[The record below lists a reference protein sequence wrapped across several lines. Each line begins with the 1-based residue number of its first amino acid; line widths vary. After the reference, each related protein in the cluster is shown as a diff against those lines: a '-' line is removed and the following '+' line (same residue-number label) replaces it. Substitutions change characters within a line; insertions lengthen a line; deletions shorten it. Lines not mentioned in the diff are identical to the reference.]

1 MRIEEAIVLT
11 TAMFVCFCVIF
22 PFHFRLSCCRGQF
35 SQLRLSLNFA
45 TASVLGVLLL
55 HFIDIVSLQEMAS
68 SLWAVGH
75 VQPLAVLVIFFTLA
89 YSSISL
95 DVTGFS
101 RYVALKVLG
110 ADDASQSNG
119 AGPTVSATTQE
130 PSRRLLIEV
139 YLLSGVIA
147 LIASND
153 VVILTLT
160 PVLLHFCEAQHIVP
174 HKVVF
179 IEYVAANTWSAFLLI
194 GNPTN
199 IIAGQAMQITFARYL
214 VLLAFPTLVVIIATL
229 AIVYVTTPAVAARH
243 APTDGTEKKSE
254 VNCFEMEDNVHGE
267 VADELPAAAAAAAA
281 AAEHGADEPNPL
293 PTFSLAR
300 QEDLHDVC
308 QGSFIIPVQ
317 GSPSND
323 PPITLADA
331 AGARINGLILG
342 TGVVFLILCGYTPI
356 PMFAVTSI
364 TCCVM
369 LACDAFRVRTD
380 DKGSNYVIDEQ
391 HLLLRKAGF
400 VTWWKASR
408 VCQVC
413 ERMPWAVAPFAA
425 SMFILVDALSMQGV
439 TTACSSVLVS
449 VFSSLGSLPATLVTM
464 IVVVVAMNAL
474 NNQPAT
480 ILLSVILLEA
490 STESNDAHHSTTLST
505 EMSTAAFIALSL
517 GSNIAA
523 VFTPKGA
530 LAGILWES
538 ILTHHGVKFSTR
550 LFLKTGLLWMLLP
563 TVLGGVA
570 SYVAA
575 VVVT

>member
-1 MRIEEAIVLT
+1 MMRIEEAIVLT

-110 ADDASQSNG
+110 ADDDSQSNG

-160 PVLLHFCEAQHIVP
+160 PVLLHFCDAQHIVP

-194 GNPTN
+194 GNPRTVRRRSQKSTVSKWKTMSM
-199 IIAGQAMQITFARYL
+199 AKLPMSFQ
-214 VLLAFPTLVVIIATL
+214 LLLLMLLLLQNMAL
-229 AIVYVTTPAVAARH
+229 
-243 APTDGTEKKSE
+243 
-254 VNCFEMEDNVHGE
+254 M
-267 VADELPAAAAAAAA
+267 
-281 AAEHGADEPNPL
+281 NPIRSL
-293 PTFSLAR
+293 RFHLAR

-317 GSPSND
+317 ESPSND

-530 LAGILWES
+530 VE
-538 ILTHHGVKFSTR
+538 
-550 LFLKTGLLWMLLP
+550 
-563 TVLGGVA
+563 
-570 SYVAA
+570 
-575 VVVT
+575 